1 MVKMNKIIILFALI
15 LLILSTSCVNEDVNK
30 QEEYEKCTSVCAS
43 VLSDDFVT
51 LELCR
56 RECKEKFL
64 DEE

>member
-1 MVKMNKIIILFALI
+1 MVRMNKIIILFFVIILI
-15 LLILSTSCVNEDVNK
+15 VTSGCVSEDAK
-30 QEEYEKCTSVCAS
+30 RQEEYEKCTSVCAS

-64 DEE
+64 EEK